1 MLSRLRNEIDEI
13 DKEMLALFERRMD
26 VAKQVGAYKNERNLP
41 IFVPEREEVVIKSRI
56 AALKNPEYADIT
68 TAFFS
73 DLMAISRSLQQK
85 EKKTTLDLS
94 LGIQNPRAAYL
105 GRPGSN
111 SAEAL
116 SQMFPDASE
125 SHPSDS
131 FDGIFKMLAD
141 GAVDYGVLPIENSS
155 TGAITDVL
163 DLLCRNHLY
172 IVKEFLLKIEFVLA
186 APKGATLDSIRRVYS
201 HPQGFLQCADFLN
214 ALPNL
219 TDKTPLASTAD
230 SALFVAE
237 KGETEYAA
245 IVSPKAAK
253 LYGLTVLHDGIQTA
267 ENNTTRF
274 IAVAR
279 QPEDSQNADKI
290 SLSFTLRHESGS
302 LCKVLSA
309 FANHGLN
316 LLYIESRPLPGRNFE
331 YMFFVDLT
339 GSLKADAV
347 QNAME
352 EINQFVSSM
361 QILGNYPS
369 ARECCK

>member
-41 IFVPEREEVVIKSRI
+41 VFVADREEAVIKSRV
-56 AALKNPEYADIT
+56 AALKNPEYRDLT
-68 TAFFS
+68 VNFFT
-73 DLMAISRSLQQK
+73 DLMAISRHLQQK
-85 EKKTTLDLS
+85 EKKATLDLS
-94 LGIQNPRAAYL
+94 LSIQAPRVAYL

-125 SHPSDS
+125 IHPSDT
-131 FDGIFKMLAD
+131 FDGIFKMLSD
-141 GAVDYGVLPIENSS
+141 GVADYGVLPIENSS

-172 IVKEFLLKIEFVLA
+172 IVKESYLKIEFVLA
-186 APKGATLDSIRRVYS
+186 APSGTNLTNIRRVYS
-201 HPQGFLQCADFLN
+201 HPQGFLQCANFLS

-219 TDKTPLASTAD
+219 EDKTPLASTAD

-237 KGETEYAA
+237 ANNTDCAA

-274 IAVAR
+274 VAVAR
-279 QPEDSQNADKI
+279 QPEKSQSADKI

-309 FANHGLN
+309 FASHGLN

-339 GSLKADAV
+339 GSLNADAV
-347 QNAME
+347 QSAME

-369 ARECCK
+369 ALE

>member
-1 MLSRLRNEIDEI
+1 MLNRLRNEIDEI

-26 VAKQVGAYKNERNLP
+26 VAKQVGEYKKQNNLP
-41 IFVPEREEVVIKSRI
+41 VFVPEREEAVIKSRI
-56 AALKNPEYADIT
+56 SALKNPDYADVT
-68 TAFFS
+68 TSFFS
-73 DLMAISRSLQQK
+73 DLMALSRSLQQK
-85 EKKTTLDLS
+85 EQKTTLDLS
-94 LGIQNPRAAYL
+94 LSIQNPRVAYL

-116 SQMFPDASE
+116 SQMFSDALE
-125 SHPSDS
+125 SHPSDT

-141 GAVDYGVLPIENSS
+141 NTVDYGVLPIENSS

-186 APKGATLDSIRRVYS
+186 APAGANLSDIRRVYS

-214 ALPNL
+214 TLQPVE
-219 TDKTPLASTAD
+219 KIPLASTAD
-230 SALFVAE
+230 SALFVS
-237 KGETEYAA
+237 ETGSRDCAA
-245 IVSPKAAK
+245 IISPKAAK
-253 LYGLTVLHDGIQTA
+253 LYGLSILADGIQTA
-267 ENNTTRF
+267 SNNTTRF
-274 IAVAR
+274 IAVA
-279 QPEDSQNADKI
+279 QKPEEAQNADKI
-290 SLSFTLRHESGS
+290 SLAFTLRHESGS

-309 FANHGLN
+309 FASHGLN

-339 GSLKADAV
+339 GSLMADAV
-347 QNAME
+347 QDAMR

-369 ARECCK
+369 SRE

>member
-26 VAKQVGAYKNERNLP
+26 VAKQVGAYKNERNMP
-41 IFVPEREEVVIKSRI
+41 IFVPDREEAVIKSRV
-56 AALKNPEYADIT
+56 AALKNPEYRDVT
-68 TAFFS
+68 VNFFT
-73 DLMAISRSLQQK
+73 DLMAISRHLQQK
-85 EKKTTLDLS
+85 GKKASLDLS
-94 LGIQNPRAAYL
+94 PCIQNPRVAYL

-116 SQMFPDASE
+116 SQMFPDASA
-125 SHPSDS
+125 SHPSDT
-131 FDGIFKMLAD
+131 FDGIFKMLSD
-141 GAVDYGVLPIENSS
+141 GTVDYGVLPIENSS

-172 IVKEFLLKIEFVLA
+172 IVKESYLKIEFVLA
-186 APKGATLDSIRRVYS
+186 APAGTNLTNIRRIYS
-201 HPQGFLQCADFLN
+201 HPQGFLQCSDFLN
-214 ALPNL
+214 SLQNIE
-219 TDKTPLASTAD
+219 KIPLSSTAD

-237 KGETEYAA
+237 CSDTECAS

-253 LYGLTVLHDGIQTA
+253 LYGLTVLADNIQTT

-274 IAVAR
+274 VSVA
-279 QPEDSQNADKI
+279 QKPEESQNADKI
-290 SLSFTLRHESGS
+290 SLAFTLRHESGS

-309 FANHGLN
+309 FAAHGLN

-347 QNAME
+347 QDAME

-369 ARECCK
+369 ARE